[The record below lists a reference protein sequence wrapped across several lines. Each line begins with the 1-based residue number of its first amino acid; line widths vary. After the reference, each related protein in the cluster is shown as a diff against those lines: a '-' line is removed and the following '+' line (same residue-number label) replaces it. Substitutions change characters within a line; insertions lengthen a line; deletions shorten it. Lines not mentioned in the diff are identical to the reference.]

1 MRYNYIIREC
11 HTPKICGPKP
21 PFSRRLR
28 NLTATLTASTF
39 RMKHDIHR
47 IIGQVRLK
55 LQEVSYVVSKVR
67 ELWSTNKRLK
77 IGPVFN
83 LSSVN
88 SALYF
93 IARLCI
99 RRSTNRIQ
107 PKFVKRWTINRA
119 NNLLYNSW
127 DGPFQKNW
135 GPKNC
140 IHLVVLSTSS
150 RLIGL
155 CEYIRNK
162 T

>member
-1 MRYNYIIREC
+1 MWGIPSRTNC
-11 HTPKICGPKP
+11 WLKNT
-21 PFSRRLR
+21 FSRRLR

-77 IGPVFN
+77 IGPVFD

-119 NNLLYNSW
+119 NICCITVGMVPSKRT
-127 DGPFQKNW
+127 GGQKTVYIW
-135 GPKNC
+135 SFC
-140 IHLVVLSTSS
+140 R
-150 RLIGL
+150 RLRDL
-155 CEYIRNK
+155 
-162 T
+162 